1 MSARWVV
8 VSAGE
13 PDRRTI
19 VQALFDTMPENS
31 IREAAAGEVLEILD
45 GDNVPLVV
53 ELPRLIQLPGEV
65 MRLHPGAEVSAPAGS
80 AIPEFFTAE
89 GTGSPA
95 PLWWLELYAAS
106 GAPDGGRLADALSHA
121 IARLT
126 DGVVLLPDG
135 VRA

>member
-1 MSARWVV
+1 MV
-8 VSAGE
+8 VSTGE

-19 VQALFDTMPENS
+19 VQALFETMPEKS
-31 IREAAAGEVLEILD
+31 MREAAAGEVLEVLD
-45 GDNVPLVV
+45 GENVPLAV
-53 ELPRLIQLPGEV
+53 ELARRIQLPGEV
-65 MRLHPGAEVSAPAGS
+65 MRLHPGAAVSAPAGS

-95 PLWWLELYAAS
+95 PLWWLEVYAT
-106 GAPDGGRLADALSHA
+106 GGMPDGGRLADALSHT

-126 DGVVLLPDG
+126 GGVVLLPDG

>member
-1 MSARWVV
+1 MV

-126 DGVVLLPDG
+126 GGVVLLPDG